1 MEWLSNK
8 EKKKKEEKRVRKKER
23 EYERRNYKSV
33 SKFRGNEAAPKVAI
47 SIQEAHV
54 PQSSI
59 ARERNSALRGIV
71 EINPSFQG
79 YARVQARTL

>member
-1 MEWLSNK
+1 M
-8 EKKKKEEKRVRKKER
+8 EKKRKKER
-23 EYERRNYKSV
+23 EYERHNYKRV
-33 SKFRGNEAAPKVAI
+33 SKFRGNEAASKVAI

-54 PQSSI
+54 PRSSI

-79 YARVQARTL
+79 HARVQARTL